1 MEKEEAKRKLLD
13 LMQDTESFEL
23 LSKWSNKVNIF
34 DVLKISRMEIRHS
47 NVLGWLL
54 NPNENHGI
62 GDSFL
67 YRLLNLLSENLDVD
81 KSLKILSSDLFSY
94 RVLREWNSID
104 ILFVSD
110 KDKIVI
116 AIENK
121 IGSHEHKRNNSEESQ
136 LNVYQS
142 IISQNFS
149 SYDSIFVYLTPEG
162 EIPSNNSWII
172 VTYSDIL
179 NILSKLY
186 EEKKKALK
194 EEVNLLIK
202 NYIDNLKNNVI
213 MDQELIE
220 LCNKIY
226 IKHKDALDLIYE
238 NRDDSAS
245 RISNLFRSILKE
257 RNIESDDSNTKCNI
271 RFRTD
276 KLKSYFNGLNLDHY
290 FYQFQIRPKEDY
302 MILELVYHKWK
313 NEELDQSIIEKMN
326 KLLHKTKQLKD
337 DWEWKRAWSKKIVDI
352 SSKSEDELKSAIN
365 ECLDELENKEKTW
378 NL

>member
-1 MEKEEAKRKLLD
+1 M
-13 LMQDTESFEL
+13 
-23 LSKWSNKVNIF
+23 
-34 DVLKISRMEIRHS
+34 
-47 NVLGWLL
+47 
-54 NPNENHGI
+54 
-62 GDSFL
+62 
-67 YRLLNLLSENLDVD
+67 
-81 KSLKILSSDLFSY
+81 
-94 RVLREWNSID
+94 
-104 ILFVSD
+104 
-110 KDKIVI
+110 
-116 AIENK
+116 
-121 IGSHEHKRNNSEESQ
+121 
-136 LNVYQS
+136 NVYQS
-142 IISQNFS
+142 TISQNFP

-326 KLLHKTKQLKD
+326 KLLHKPKQLKD